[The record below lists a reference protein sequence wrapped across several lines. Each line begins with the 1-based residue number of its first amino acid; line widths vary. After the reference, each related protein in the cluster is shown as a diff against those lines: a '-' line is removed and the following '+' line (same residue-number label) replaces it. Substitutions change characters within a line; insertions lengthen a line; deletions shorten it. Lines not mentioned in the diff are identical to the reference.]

1 MPLGSIVGHAPL
13 VALLRQ
19 AVSRDRVPHSLLFAG
34 PEGVGKRAVA
44 IALAQAVNCPTRR
57 AGKGASKD
65 DACGKCG
72 TCDRIARGVHSDV
85 VMLDRGDDSIIKLKI
100 LRERVLDVIGYR
112 PFEAARRVF
121 IIAADDLREDGQD
134 ALLKTLEEP
143 PASAML
149 ILISAFPDT
158 LSQTV
163 QSRCR
168 RLRFGPL
175 SEKDVAKVLVA
186 HGGVDRVK
194 AGALSAASGG
204 SVSRALAEQ
213 EGDIGDD
220 RDAALGVL
228 RAVGRSVGDSLK
240 ASAALA
246 KNDSDRRDREALAA
260 RLDVIRSLLRDLG
273 AMAARRPDMVQNN
286 DLADVLGGLS
296 SRFDLTRVT
305 GGYAAIARAE
315 TALDRNASPKIVADW
330 IALHL

>member
-1 MPLGSIVGHAPL
+1 MPFGTIVGHAPI

-19 AVSRDRVPHSLLFAG
+19 AVVRDRVPHSLLFAG

-44 IALAQAVNCPTRR
+44 IALAQAVNCPVRR
-57 AGKGASKD
+57 ASKKD
-65 DACGKCG
+65 DACGKCP

-85 VMLDRGDDSIIKLKI
+85 VVLDRGDDSIIKLKI

-143 PASAML
+143 PASALL
-149 ILISAFPDT
+149 ILVSAFPDT
-158 LSQTV
+158 VSPTV

-175 SEKDVAKVLVA
+175 AERDVAKVLVA
-186 HGGVDRVK
+186 HGGVDKIK

-204 SVSRALAEQ
+204 SVSRAMAEQ

-246 KNDSDRRDREALAA
+246 KHDSDRRDREALAA

-273 AMAARRPDMVQNN
+273 ALAARRPDMVQNN
-286 DLADVLGGLS
+286 DLADVLDGMA

-305 GGYAAIARAE
+305 GGYAALARAE
-315 TALDRNASPKIVADW
+315 SALERNASPKIVADW
-330 IALHL
+330 LALHL